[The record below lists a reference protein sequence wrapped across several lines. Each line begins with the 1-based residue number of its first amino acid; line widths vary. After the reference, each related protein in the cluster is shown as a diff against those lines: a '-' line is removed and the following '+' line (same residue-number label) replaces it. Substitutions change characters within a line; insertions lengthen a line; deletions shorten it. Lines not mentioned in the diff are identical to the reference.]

1 MTPIQILR
9 AAACGAAIVGAGLAL
24 ATTSN
29 AASHGHGHGG
39 GHGHGKGH
47 GMSAAIGAPGKAADV
62 TRTVE
67 VTMRDN
73 YYEPENISIAKGE
86 TVRFVIKN
94 EGELVHEFNIG
105 TAAMHAEHQKEMM
118 TMVEHGALHVDRID
132 HARMKMDMGGGKT
145 MEHDDPNAVLLE
157 PGKSGEVIWH
167 FTKDAELEFACN
179 VPGHYDAG
187 MMGHIRFQ

>member
-1 MTPIQILR
+1 MKPIQILC

-24 ATTSN
+24 ASPSY
-29 AASHGHGHGG
+29 AASHGHGG

-47 GMSAAIGAPGKAADV
+47 SMSSATGAAGKASDV

-73 YYEPENISIAKGE
+73 FYEPENIAIANGE
-86 TVRFVIKN
+86 TVRFVITN
-94 EGELVHEFNIG
+94 AGELVHEFNIG
-105 TAAMHAEHQKEMM
+105 TAAMHAKHQEEMM
-118 TMVEHGALHVDRID
+118 MMVEHGALEADRIHHD
-132 HARMKMDMGGGKT
+132 RMKMDMGGGKT
-145 MEHDDPNAVLLE
+145 MEHNDPNAVLLE
-157 PGKSGEVIWH
+157 PGQSGEVIWS
-167 FTKDAELEFACN
+167 FTTDAELEFACN